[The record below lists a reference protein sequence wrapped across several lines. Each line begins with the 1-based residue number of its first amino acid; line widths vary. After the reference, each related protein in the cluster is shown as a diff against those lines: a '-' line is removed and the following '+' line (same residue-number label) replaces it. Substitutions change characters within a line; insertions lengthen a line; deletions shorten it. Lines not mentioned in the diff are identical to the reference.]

1 MTDDSAVPAA
11 RSYAPAWI
19 ELEGI
24 ANARDTGG
32 LPTIDGR
39 TTRSGVLLRSANLQ
53 RATPGDVR
61 ALVEDLGLGTVLDL
75 RTDAERH
82 LEGPT
87 VFAEKVRHRELT
99 LIPHN
104 RGESDEDE
112 VDRVID
118 QAVPVRP
125 KSPESPVSRDRWQVD
140 PDDRN
145 DMSGPYLGYVRDLPE
160 NLAETLRVI
169 ADPASG
175 PVLVHCAAGKDR
187 TGTVVA
193 LALSLAGVTREAVV
207 ADYAASAERI
217 GDVLKSLQGSGTY
230 GDDLADITVDA
241 IMPKAA
247 SMERFLDTVDA
258 EYGGVHGLAMSLG
271 VDEET
276 VARLAARLVG
286 TSR

>member
-1 MTDDSAVPAA
+1 MTDDNRP
-11 RSYAPAWI
+11 YAPAWI
-19 ELEGI
+19 ELEGV
-24 ANARDTGG
+24 ANARDVGG

-53 RATPGDVR
+53 RATPGDVQI
-61 ALVEDLGLGTVLDL
+61 LVEGLKLGTVLDL

-87 VFAEKVRHRELT
+87 VLADKVAHRELT
-99 LIPHN
+99 LIPHD
-104 RGESDEDE
+104 RGETDEE
-112 VDRVID
+112 EID
-118 QAVPVRP
+118 KVVEQAVPTRP
-125 KSPESPVSRDRWQVD
+125 TSPVSRDSWQTN
-140 PDDRN
+140 PDDQN
-145 DMSGPYLGYVRDLPE
+145 DMTGPYLGYVRDLPD
-160 NLAETLRVI
+160 NLAEALRVI

-217 GDVLKSLQGSGTY
+217 DDVLRSLQGSGTY
-230 GDDLADITVDA
+230 GDDLTDVTVDA
-241 IMPKAA
+241 IMPVAS
-247 SMERFLDTVDA
+247 SMERFLDTVDRD
-258 EYGGVHGLAMSLG
+258 YGGVHGLAMSLG